1 MSPLQIVEAQVD
13 AYNRRDLAAFVAL
26 YGDDVEVFRLPSTT
40 PGLSGKAAFTEFYRT
55 ERFNRPGLHAEI
67 VNRIVLG
74 NKVIDHERIHGVRA
88 EPFEVVVAY
97 EVLGPSIRRVWS
109 LTPE

>member
-1 MSPLQIVEAQVD
+1 MSPLLIVEAQVD

-26 YGDDVEVFRLPSTT
+26 YSDDVEVFRLPSTT
-40 PGLSGKAAFTEFYRT
+40 PGLSGKAAFAEFYRT

-67 VNRIVLG
+67 VNRIA
-74 NKVIDHERIHGVRA
+74 HERIRGVRA
-88 EPFEVVVAY
+88 EPFEIVVAY

-109 LTPE
+109 LASE